1 MYGDF
6 LKEAAGIWQDT
17 RLFELGE
24 QFIAVSFLWD
34 AVAEL
39 LWKLSQTKD
48 IRLLEM
54 ISQRVLVIY
63 ERESSLYHALMHLP
77 LRGRGGNTADERIN
91 RKISTVLHS

>member
-1 MYGDF
+1 MREAEPEGEFFRRMYGDF

-39 LWKLSQTKD
+39 LWSCRKPK
-48 IRLLEM
+48 
-54 ISQRVLVIY
+54 IY
-63 ERESSLYHALMHLP
+63 
-77 LRGRGGNTADERIN
+77 DCW
-91 RKISTVLHS
+91 K

>member
-1 MYGDF
+1 MMYGDF
-6 LKEAAGIWQDT
+6 LKVAAGIWQDT

-63 ERESSLYHALMHLP
+63 ERESSLYHALYAL
-77 LRGRGGNTADERIN
+77 AA
-91 RKISTVLHS
+91 